1 MGAFPKSRATTAG
14 GGKLTSI
21 SDGHISGEELRRAFL
36 LAFDRLEESRDTVNA
51 LNVFPVPDGDTGT
64 NMVLTLRSGIERC
77 PDGSSPMAGEV
88 ARELA
93 QGAFFGARGN
103 SGVILSQFFKGFSDA
118 LEDRERCSP
127 TDLAQALDNA
137 RMAAYGAVSSPKE
150 GTMLTVIRKA
160 AEAAL
165 ETADG
170 AHATTVLATA
180 FEASCVALRNTP
192 EQLPVLKEAGV
203 VDSGG
208 LGVVIIVGG
217 VLEAL
222 APERFEQ
229 ASAGVGLNSI
239 IDTSMASLGES
250 ARSEEA
256 GFLHASLEEAW
267 GYCTEFIINGTGLSP
282 EQVRRDCEQMGRSTV
297 VVGDARNVRVHVHM
311 EDPGAAI
318 SYGVSLGSVFNVKIE
333 NMDEQNVEWVAGHS
347 APAASVGAPLTIVAV
362 AAGRGLARLFLE
374 SGCGHVIEGG
384 QTMNPSVQQ
393 IMQGVEHA
401 GADHTIFLPNN
412 KNIVLTAQQ
421 AAANNPTVHVV
432 PTRSIPQGV
441 AALLAY
447 NPVSSLEEN
456 LSAMEEL
463 FPSVISIEITRAVRD
478 TTVDGV
484 PVSLGDYIALVDDRL
499 ALTAESAEE
508 ALAQAVAM
516 AGVEPGSI
524 LTVYRGADADP
535 GALDACIAA
544 LEERTPGLEV
554 EQLYGGQPHY
564 HYLASVE

>member
-1 MGAFPKSRATTAG
+1 M
-14 GGKLTSI
+14 TSI
-21 SDGHISGEELRRAFL
+21 PDGHITGGELRRAFL

-77 PDGSSPMAGEV
+77 PEGDSPMAGEV

-93 QGAFFGARGN
+93 RGAFFGARGN
-103 SGVILSQFFKGFSDA
+103 SGVILSQFLKGFSDA
-118 LEDRERCSP
+118 LEDREHCGP
-127 TDLAQALDNA
+127 ADLAQALDMA
-137 RMAAYGAVSSPKE
+137 RLAAYGAVSSPKE

-160 AEAAL
+160 AEAAGKM
-165 ETADG
+165 DG
-170 AHATTVLATA
+170 EAHPAGVLATA

-222 APERFEQ
+222 APKRYEE
-229 ASAGVGLNSI
+229 SSTEAGLGGIVE
-239 IDTSMASLGES
+239 TSMASLGGS
-250 ARSEEA
+250 ATGGEA
-256 GFLHASLEEAW
+256 GFVHASLEEAW

-282 EQVRRDCEQMGRSTV
+282 EQVRHDCEQMGRSTV
-297 VVGDARNVRVHVHM
+297 VVGDTRNVRVHVHM

-318 SYGVSLGSVFNVKIE
+318 SYGILLGSVSNVKIE
-333 NMDEQNVEWVAGHS
+333 NMDEQNVGWAAGHS
-347 APAASVGAPLTIVAV
+347 APVASSVGAPLTVVAV
-362 AAGRGLARLFLE
+362 AAGQGLARLFLE

-393 IMQGVEHA
+393 IMEGVERA

-412 KNIVLTAQQ
+412 RNIVLTAQQ
-421 AAANNPTVHVV
+421 VAANNPAVHVV
-432 PTRSIPQGV
+432 PTASVPQGV

-447 NPVSSLEEN
+447 NPLSSLEEN

-463 FPSVISIEITRAVRD
+463 LPTVVTIEITRAVRN
-478 TTVDGV
+478 TSVDGMSV
-484 PVSLGDYIALVDDRL
+484 NLGDYIALVDDKL
-499 ALTAESAEE
+499 ALTAGSAEA
-508 ALAQAVAM
+508 ALEQAIGA
-516 AGVEPGSI
+516 AGGAPGSI
-524 LTVYRGADADP
+524 LTIYRGADADP
-535 GALDACIAA
+535 HALDACIET
-544 LEERTPGLEV
+544 LEEKTPGLEV